1 MANGTGGV
9 KAMDYV
15 NSDSLVSTGWL
26 AANLADTKLR
36 IVDASLPPAG
46 DEGRDAKAKF
56 AARHIPGAVFF
67 DIDEIADRDSPLP
80 HTMPDAK
87 TFAAAVGALGIGNGT
102 RVVVYDTHGLFSAG
116 RAWWMFRAFGHD
128 DVAILDGGFPKWV
141 REDRAI
147 EPGAPQPP
155 PARFD
160 ARLDPAMVKDF
171 DQVLANIESR
181 DAQVIDARG
190 SPRFTA
196 SVPEPRAGLRGGHI
210 PGSVNLPYP
219 DILKRGDGT
228 LLEAPDLAQKFAE
241 INIDMTRPVITTCG
255 SGVTAAALVFAL
267 HLLGKDDAAVYD
279 GSWSEWSGRE
289 DAPVET

>member
-1 MANGTGGV
+1 
-9 KAMDYV
+9 MDYV
-15 NSDSLVSTGWL
+15 NPESLVSTEWL
-26 AANLADTKLR
+26 AANLTNAKLR

-46 DEGRDAKAKF
+46 DGERDVRAEF
-56 AARHIPGAVFF
+56 AQRHIPGAVFF
-67 DIDEIADRDSPLP
+67 DIDGIADRESALP
-80 HTMPDAK
+80 HMMPDAE
-87 TFAAAVGALGIGNGT
+87 TFAASVGALGIGNGT
-102 RVVVYDTHGLFSAG
+102 RVVVYDTHGLFSAA

-160 ARLDPAMVKDF
+160 ARLDPGMVRDF

-196 SVPEPRAGLRGGHI
+196 SAPEPRAGLRGGHI

-219 DILKRGDGT
+219 DLLKAEDGT
-228 LLEAPDLAQKFAE
+228 LLAATDLAKAFSQAGA
-241 INIDMTRPVITTCG
+241 DLARPVITTCG

-267 HLLGKDDAAVYD
+267 HLLGKDDAAIYD
-279 GSWSEWSGRE
+279 GSWSEWGGRQ

>member
-1 MANGTGGV
+1 
-9 KAMDYV
+9 MDYV
-15 NSDSLVSTGWL
+15 NPESLVSTEWL
-26 AANLADTKLR
+26 AANLTNTGLR
-36 IVDASLPPAG
+36 IVDASLTPAG

-67 DIDEIADRDSPLP
+67 DIDEIADGDSPLP
-80 HTMPDAK
+80 HTMPDAE
-87 TFAAAVGALGIGNGT
+87 TFAASVGALGIGNEH
-102 RVVVYDTHGLFSAG
+102 RVVVYDGHGLFSAG

-128 DVAILDGGFPKWV
+128 DVAILNGGFPKWV

-160 ARLDPAMVKDF
+160 ARLAPGMVKDF

-181 DAQVIDARG
+181 EAQVIDARG
-190 SPRFTA
+190 QGRFTA
-196 SVPEPRAGLRGGHI
+196 SAPEPRAVLRGGHI

-219 DILKRGDGT
+219 DILKAQDGT
-228 LLEAPDLAQKFAE
+228 LLAATDLAKAFSQAGA
-241 INIDMTRPVITTCG
+241 DLATPVITTCG

-279 GSWSEWSGRE
+279 GSWSEWGGRE

>member
-1 MANGTGGV
+1 
-9 KAMDYV
+9 MDYV
-15 NSDSLVSTGWL
+15 NPESLVSTEWL
-26 AANLADTKLR
+26 AANLTNDAVR
-36 IVDASLPPAG
+36 IVDASLTLAG

-160 ARLDPAMVKDF
+160 ARLDPGRVKNF

-196 SVPEPRAGLRGGHI
+196 SEPEPRAGLTGGHI
-210 PGSVNLPYP
+210 PGSANLPYP
-219 DILKRGDGT
+219 DILKAEDGT

-241 INIDMTRPVITTCG
+241 IHIDITTPVITTCG
-255 SGVTAAALVFAL
+255 SGVTAAALAFAL
-267 HLLGKDDAAVYD
+267 HLLGKDDTAIYD
-279 GSWSEWSGRE
+279 GSWSEWGGRE

>member
-1 MANGTGGV
+1 
-9 KAMDYV
+9 MDYV
-15 NSDSLVSTGWL
+15 NPESLVSTEWL
-26 AANLADTKLR
+26 AANLTNTGVR

-46 DEGRDAKAKF
+46 DQGRDAKAKF

-67 DIDEIADRDSPLP
+67 DIDEIADRDSALP
-80 HTMPDAK
+80 HMMPDAE
-87 TFAAAVGALGIGNGT
+87 TFAASVGALGIGNGQ
-102 RVVVYDTHGLFSAG
+102 RVVVYDTHGLFSAA

-160 ARLDPAMVKDF
+160 ARADPGMVRDF
-171 DQVLANIESR
+171 DQVLTNIESR
-181 DAQVIDARG
+181 EAQVIDARG

-196 SVPEPRAGLRGGHI
+196 SAPEPRAGLRGGHI

-219 DILKRGDGT
+219 DLLKTEDGT
-228 LLEAPDLAQKFAE
+228 LLAAPELAQKFAE
-241 INIDMTRPVITTCG
+241 IHLDMTTPVIATCG

-267 HLLGKDDAAVYD
+267 HLLGKDDAAIYD
-279 GSWSEWSGRE
+279 GSWSEWGGRQ

>member
-1 MANGTGGV
+1 
-9 KAMDYV
+9 MDYV
-15 NSDSLVSTGWL
+15 NPDSLVSTEWL
-26 AANLADTKLR
+26 AANLTNAGVR
-36 IVDASLPPAG
+36 IVDASLTLAG

-67 DIDEIADRDSPLP
+67 DIDEIADGESALP
-80 HTMPDAK
+80 HMMPDAE
-87 TFAAAVGALGIGNGT
+87 TFAASVGALGIGNGS
-102 RVVVYDTHGLFSAG
+102 RVVVYDGHGLFSAG

-147 EPGAPQPP
+147 ESGAPQPP

-160 ARLDPAMVKDF
+160 ARLDPGMVRDF

-219 DILKRGDGT
+219 DLVKRGDGT
-228 LLEAPDLAQKFAE
+228 LLAAPELAKAFSQAGADLA
-241 INIDMTRPVITTCG
+241 TPVIATCG

-267 HLLGKDDAAVYD
+267 HLLGKDDAAIYD
-279 GSWSEWSGRE
+279 GSWSEWGGRE

>member
-1 MANGTGGV
+1 
-9 KAMDYV
+9 MDYV
-15 NSDSLVSTGWL
+15 NPESLVSTEWL
-26 AANLADTKLR
+26 AANLTNTRVR
-36 IVDASLPPAG
+36 IVDASLTPAG

-67 DIDEIADRDSPLP
+67 DIDEIADRDSALP
-80 HTMPDAK
+80 HMMPDAE
-87 TFAAAVGALGIGNGT
+87 TFAASVGALGIGNET
-102 RVVVYDTHGLFSAG
+102 RVVVYDTHGLFSAA

-128 DVAILDGGFPKWV
+128 NVAILNGGFPKWLG
-141 REDRAI
+141 EERAT
-147 EPGAPQPP
+147 ESGAPQPP

-160 ARLDPAMVKDF
+160 ARLDPGMVNDF

-181 DAQVIDARG
+181 EAQVIDARG

-210 PGSVNLPYP
+210 PGSVNLPYG
-219 DILKRGDGT
+219 DLLKPEDGT
-228 LLEAPDLAQKFAE
+228 LLAAPELEKAFSQTGAALA
-241 INIDMTRPVITTCG
+241 TPVITTCG

-267 HLLGKDDAAVYD
+267 HLLGKDDAAIYD
-279 GSWSEWSGRE
+279 GSWSEWGGRQ

>member
-1 MANGTGGV
+1 
-9 KAMDYV
+9 MDYV
-15 NSDSLVSTGWL
+15 NPESLISTEWL
-26 AANLADTKLR
+26 AANLTNDAVS

-46 DEGRDAKAKF
+46 DGERDVRAEF

-67 DIDEIADRDSPLP
+67 DIDGIADRESALP
-80 HTMPDAK
+80 HMMPGAE
-87 TFAAAVGALGIGNGT
+87 TFAASVGALGIGNGT
-102 RVVVYDTHGLFSAG
+102 RVVVYDGHGLFSAG

-128 DVAILDGGFPKWV
+128 NVAVLDGGFPKWR
-141 REDRAI
+141 REGRAT

-160 ARLDPAMVKDF
+160 ARLDPGVVKDF

-210 PGSVNLPYP
+210 PGSVNLPYG
-219 DILKRGDGT
+219 DLLKPGDGT
-228 LLEAPDLAQKFAE
+228 LLEAPELADKFAE
-241 INIDMTRPVITTCG
+241 IHIDMTTPVIATCG

-279 GSWSEWSGRE
+279 GSWSEWGGRQ

>member
-1 MANGTGGV
+1 
-9 KAMDYV
+9 MDYV
-15 NSDSLVSTGWL
+15 NPESLVSTEWL
-26 AANLADTKLR
+26 AANLTNAGVR
-36 IVDASLPPAG
+36 IVDASLTLAG

-67 DIDEIADRDSPLP
+67 DIDEIVDGESALP
-80 HTMPDAK
+80 HMMPDAE
-87 TFAAAVGALGIGNGT
+87 TFAASVGALGIGNGQ
-102 RVVVYDTHGLFSAG
+102 RVVVYDGHGLFSAG

-147 EPGAPQPP
+147 ESGAPQPP

-160 ARLDPAMVKDF
+160 ARLDPGMVRDF

-196 SVPEPRAGLRGGHI
+196 SAPEPRAGLRGGHI

-219 DILKRGDGT
+219 DLVKRGDGT
-228 LLEAPDLAQKFAE
+228 LLAAPELAKAFSQAGADLA
-241 INIDMTRPVITTCG
+241 TPVIATCG

-279 GSWSEWSGRE
+279 GSWSEWGGRE

>member
-1 MANGTGGV
+1 
-9 KAMDYV
+9 MDYV
-15 NSDSLVSTGWL
+15 NPESLVSTEWL
-26 AANLADTKLR
+26 AANLTNAKLR

-46 DEGRDAKAKF
+46 DGERDVRAEF
-56 AARHIPGAVFF
+56 AQRHIPGAVFF
-67 DIDEIADRDSPLP
+67 DIDGIADRESALP
-80 HTMPDAK
+80 HMMPDAE
-87 TFAAAVGALGIGNGT
+87 TFAASVGALGIGNGSS
-102 RVVVYDTHGLFSAG
+102 VVVYDTHGLFSAG

-128 DVAILDGGFPKWV
+128 DVAILDGGFPKWL
-141 REDRAI
+141 REDRAT

-160 ARLDPAMVKDF
+160 ARLAPGVVRDF

-181 DAQVIDARG
+181 DAQVIAARG

-210 PGSVNLPYP
+210 PGSVNLPYG
-219 DILKRGDGT
+219 DLLKAEDGT
-228 LLEAPDLAQKFAE
+228 LLAATDLAKAFSQAGA
-241 INIDMTRPVITTCG
+241 DLARPVITTCG

-267 HLLGKDDAAVYD
+267 HLLVKDDAAIYD
-279 GSWSEWSGRE
+279 GSWSEWGGRE

>member
-1 MANGTGGV
+1 
-9 KAMDYV
+9 MDYV
-15 NSDSLVSTGWL
+15 NPQSLVSTEWL
-26 AANLADTKLR
+26 AANLTNTGVR
-36 IVDASLPPAG
+36 IVDASLTLAG
-46 DEGRDAKAKF
+46 DEGRDAKTKF

-67 DIDEIADRDSPLP
+67 DIDAIADRDSALP
-80 HTMPDAK
+80 HMMPDAE
-87 TFAAAVGALGIGNGT
+87 TFAASVGALGIGNET
-102 RVVVYDTHGLFSAG
+102 RVVVYDSHGLFSAG

-128 DVAILDGGFPKWV
+128 DVAILNGGFPKWV
-141 REDRAI
+141 REDRAT

-160 ARLDPAMVKDF
+160 ARLDPARIKDF

-196 SVPEPRAGLRGGHI
+196 SAPEPRAGLRGGHI

-219 DILKRGDGT
+219 DLLKREDGT
-228 LLEAPDLAQKFAE
+228 LLAAAELAKAFSQAGADLA
-241 INIDMTRPVITTCG
+241 TPVIATCG

-279 GSWSEWSGRE
+279 GSWSEWGGRE

>member
-15 NSDSLVSTGWL
+15 NPDSLVSTGWL
-26 AANLADTKLR
+26 AANLANTKLR

-196 SVPEPRAGLRGGHI
+196 SAPEPRAGLSGGHI

-219 DILKRGDGT
+219 DLLKREDGT
-228 LLEAPDLAQKFAE
+228 LL
-241 INIDMTRPVITTCG
+241 
-255 SGVTAAALVFAL
+255 AAAEPGEGILPGGRRSRDAGDR
-267 HLLGKDDAAVYD
+267 HLRLRRDRG
-279 GSWSEWSGRE
+279 GGRLR
-289 DAPVET
+289 APSAGQGRRRGL

>member
-1 MANGTGGV
+1 
-9 KAMDYV
+9 MDYV
-15 NSDSLVSTGWL
+15 NPESLVSTGWL
-26 AANLADTKLR
+26 AANLTNDAVR

-46 DEGRDAKAKF
+46 DEERDARAEF
-56 AARHIPGAVFF
+56 TQRHIPGAVFF
-67 DIDEIADRDSPLP
+67 DIDGIADRDSPLP
-80 HTMPDAK
+80 HMMPDAE
-87 TFAAAVGALGIGNGT
+87 TFAASVGALGIGNGSS
-102 RVVVYDTHGLFSAG
+102 VVVYDSHGLFSAG

-141 REDRAI
+141 REDRAT
-147 EPGAPQPP
+147 EPGAPQPT

-160 ARLDPAMVKDF
+160 ARLDPGMVRDF

-210 PGSVNLPYP
+210 PGSVNLPYG
-219 DILKRGDGT
+219 DLLKAEDGT
-228 LLEAPDLAQKFAE
+228 LLAAPDLAKAFSQAGA
-241 INIDMTRPVITTCG
+241 DLATPVIATCG

-267 HLLGKDDAAVYD
+267 HLLGKDDAAIYD
-279 GSWSEWSGRE
+279 GSWSEWGGRE

>member
-1 MANGTGGV
+1 
-9 KAMDYV
+9 MDYV
-15 NSDSLVSTGWL
+15 NPESLVSTEWL
-26 AANLADTKLR
+26 AANLTNTGVR
-36 IVDASLPPAG
+36 IVDASRNPAG
-46 DEGRDAKAKF
+46 DEGRAAKAKF

-67 DIDEIADRDSPLP
+67 DLDEIAERESALP
-80 HTMPDAK
+80 HMLPDAEP
-87 TFAAAVGALGIGNGT
+87 FAASVGALGIGNGQ
-102 RVVVYDTHGLFSAG
+102 RVVVYDGHGLFSAG

-141 REDRAI
+141 REDRAT

-210 PGSVNLPYP
+210 PGSVNLTYG
-219 DILKRGDGT
+219 DLLKPEDGT
-228 LLEAPDLAQKFAE
+228 LLAAPELANAFSQAGADLAK
-241 INIDMTRPVITTCG
+241 PVITTCG

-279 GSWSEWSGRE
+279 GSWSEWGER
-289 DAPVET
+289 DGAPVET

>member
-1 MANGTGGV
+1 
-9 KAMDYV
+9 MDYV
-15 NSDSLVSTGWL
+15 NSESLVSTEWL
-26 AANLADTKLR
+26 AANLTNDAVR
-36 IVDASLPPAG
+36 IVDASLTPAG

-80 HTMPDAK
+80 HTMPDAE
-87 TFAAAVGALGIGNGT
+87 TFAASAAALGIGNGQ
-102 RVVVYDTHGLFSAG
+102 RVVVYDGHGLFSAG

-147 EPGAPQPP
+147 EPGAPQPT

-160 ARLDPAMVKDF
+160 ARLDPGVVKDF

-181 DAQVIDARG
+181 EAQVIDARG
-190 SPRFTA
+190 HGRFTA

-210 PGSVNLPYP
+210 PGSVNLPYG
-219 DILKRGDGT
+219 DLLKRGDGT
-228 LLEAPDLAQKFAE
+228 LLAAPELAKAFSQTGADLA
-241 INIDMTRPVITTCG
+241 RPVITTCG

-279 GSWSEWSGRE
+279 GSWSEWGGRQ

>member
-1 MANGTGGV
+1 
-9 KAMDYV
+9 
-15 NSDSLVSTGWL
+15 
-26 AANLADTKLR
+26 
-36 IVDASLPPAG
+36 
-46 DEGRDAKAKF
+46 
-56 AARHIPGAVFF
+56 
-67 DIDEIADRDSPLP
+67 
-80 HTMPDAK
+80 MPDAE
-87 TFAAAVGALGIGNGT
+87 TFAASVGALGSGNGQ
-102 RVVVYDTHGLFSAG
+102 RVVVYDGHGLFSAG

-147 EPGAPQPP
+147 ESGAPQPP

-160 ARLDPAMVKDF
+160 ARLDPGMVKDF

-196 SVPEPRAGLRGGHI
+196 SAPEPRAGLRGGHI

-219 DILKRGDGT
+219 DLLKRGDGT
-228 LLEAPDLAQKFAE
+228 LLAAPELAKAFSQAGADLA
-241 INIDMTRPVITTCG
+241 TPVIATCG

-279 GSWSEWSGRE
+279 GSWSEWGGRE

>member
-1 MANGTGGV
+1 
-9 KAMDYV
+9 MDYV
-15 NSDSLVSTGWL
+15 NPESLVSTEWL
-26 AANLADTKLR
+26 AANLGNTEVR
-36 IVDASLPPAG
+36 IVDASLAPAG
-46 DEGRDAKAKF
+46 DEERDVRAEF

-67 DIDEIADRDSPLP
+67 DLDEIADRESALP
-80 HTMPDAK
+80 HMMPDAE
-87 TFAAAVGALGIGNGT
+87 TFAASVGALGIGNET
-102 RVVVYDTHGLFSAG
+102 RVVVYDSHGLFSAG

-128 DVAILDGGFPKWV
+128 NVAILNGGFPKWL
-141 REDRAI
+141 REERAT
-147 EPGAPQPP
+147 ESGAPQPP

-160 ARLDPAMVKDF
+160 ARLDPGMVKDF

-181 DAQVIDARG
+181 EAQVIDARG

-210 PGSVNLPYP
+210 PGSVNLPYG
-219 DILKRGDGT
+219 DLLKPADVT
-228 LLEAPDLAQKFAE
+228 LLAAPELAKAFSQAGAE
-241 INIDMTRPVITTCG
+241 LARPVIATCG

-279 GSWSEWSGRE
+279 GSWSEWGGRE